1 MKFSRDSVLLWAL
14 AGAALVGYFVTAKV
28 PPTQWDYMQ
37 WLQFASAVF
46 GYLVAKLQNSPLPS
60 SKEIDAGVR
69 ANGKA
74 LSMLLVLGLT
84 GAMLAG
90 AGCGTNPPPAGDP
103 TANLSAEGRASYNA
117 TKVVKSLD
125 LLRDIVA
132 EGEKQTPKVF
142 SPDTVLKVVAYHRK
156 VVRTI
161 GTVPDGWKA
170 VALQGLDELKGSV
183 PAAEWQ
189 KMQPWVSLLTVLYEQ
204 LVTGGGP
211 DPALL
216 QSTLALDDALLAR

>member
-1 MKFSRDSVLLWAL
+1 MRLTRARFLPAVL
-14 AGAALVGYFVTAKV
+14 AAA
-28 PPTQWDYMQ
+28 
-37 WLQFASAVF
+37 
-46 GYLVAKLQNSPLPS
+46 
-60 SKEIDAGVR
+60 
-69 ANGKA
+69 
-74 LSMLLVLGLT
+74 MLL
-84 GAMLAG
+84 AS

-103 TANLSAEGRASYNA
+103 TANLSASGRASYQA

-142 SPDTVLKVVAYHRK
+142 SADTVLKVVGYHRQ

-170 VALQGLDELKGSV
+170 VALKGLDELKGSV
-183 PAAEWQ
+183 PAAEWA
-189 KMQPWVSLLTVLYEQ
+189 KMQPWVSLLTVLYDQ
-204 LVTGGGP
+204 LVPGGAPP

-216 QSTLALDDALLAR
+216 QRTLAVDDLLLAQ

>member
-1 MKFSRDSVLLWAL
+1 MRLRRETF
-14 AGAALVGYFVTAKV
+14 
-28 PPTQWDYMQ
+28 
-37 WLQFASAVF
+37 
-46 GYLVAKLQNSPLPS
+46 LP
-60 SKEIDAGVR
+60 
-69 ANGKA
+69 
-74 LSMLLVLGLT
+74 
-84 GAMLAG
+84 AMLAV
-90 AGCGTNPPPAGDP
+90 ALLLTAPGCANNPPAAGSP
-103 TANLSAEGRASYNA
+103 TANLSPSGLAAYNA

-142 SPDTVLKVVAYHRK
+142 SADTALKVVAYHRQ

-170 VALQGLDELKGSV
+170 VAVQGLTELKGLV

-189 KMQPWVSLLTVLYEQ
+189 RMQPWVALLTVLYDQ
-204 LVTGGGP
+204 FVPGGGGAP

-216 QSTLALDDALLAR
+216 AETLAIDDALLLAR